1 MRQKRIVAIHD
12 ISCVGRCSLTVALP
26 VISAAGVEV
35 SVIPTAVLSTHTGGF
50 YGYTYRDLSDD
61 ILPIAGHWQSLGL
74 QFDAFYTGFLGSY
87 RQLDIIA
94 ELFERFKRTDNLM
107 VVDPVM
113 ADHGQ
118 LYKVYDSSFPIGM
131 RKLCKKADILV
142 PNITEA
148 CLLTDTPYRE
158 GPYGEQFIEELLNK
172 LLELGPGWAVLT
184 GVCFEEGH
192 LGVATCSGKA
202 PRYYFRDKIEG
213 IYHGTGDVFA
223 STLLAALMN
232 GVGMETS
239 ARVAVDFT
247 VECIGRTKSGA
258 TDPRYGVNFEAGLKG
273 LAERIYREKDKAKNR

>member
-158 GPYGEQFIEELLNK
+158 GPYGSSSSRSCSISF
-172 LLELGPGWAVLT
+172 ELGPGGQCSRGYALRKPPQ
-184 GVCFEEGH
+184 GCH
-192 LGVATCSGKA
+192 LFGKA
-202 PRYYFRDKIEG
+202 PRYFRDKMKG
-213 IYHGTGDVFA
+213 YT
-223 STLLAALMN
+223 T
-232 GVGMETS
+232 
-239 ARVAVDFT
+239 ARGCFRQR
-247 VECIGRTKSGA
+247 CS
-258 TDPRYGVNFEAGLKG
+258 PRS
-273 LAERIYREKDKAKNR
+273 